1 METNNQDVEVF
12 QPINLEEAVINLQIE
27 NRIFDER
34 LNSIIVTLAQLT
46 SGVQDLQ
53 NSVKDLIFSSRRKK
67 AGGTRRL
74 ESGCTNEN
82 PMSTSHLLS
91 SNRAGSRG

>member
-1 METNNQDVEVF
+1 METNNQDIEVF

-53 NSVKDLIFSSRRKK
+53 NSVKDLIFSSRRPVVSRRKK
-67 AGGTRRL
+67 AGGPSRS
-74 ESGCTNEN
+74 ESGCSESESYTC
-82 PMSTSHLLS
+82 
-91 SNRAGSRG
+91 

>member
-46 SGVQDLQ
+46 LGVQDLQ
-53 NSVKDLIFSSRRKK
+53 NSVKDLIFSSRRPVVEERKQEVP
-67 AGGTRRL
+67 GD
-74 ESGCTNEN
+74 
-82 PMSTSHLLS
+82 
-91 SNRAGSRG
+91 